1 MKKLVAAFV
10 LLGMVMA
17 TPSYAAGVSTE
28 PSLWE
33 RLRKKVELI
42 TPRKKLVTTNAAG
55 GVRGSLADADD
66 VYWKGEQKV
75 QSVDVE
81 ELDAFKKAM
90 NLAGAGK
97 NADAQAAFSEFVKL
111 HPESSLRAD
120 ADAALT
126 LLQTSK

>member
-126 LLQTSK
+126 LLQTGK